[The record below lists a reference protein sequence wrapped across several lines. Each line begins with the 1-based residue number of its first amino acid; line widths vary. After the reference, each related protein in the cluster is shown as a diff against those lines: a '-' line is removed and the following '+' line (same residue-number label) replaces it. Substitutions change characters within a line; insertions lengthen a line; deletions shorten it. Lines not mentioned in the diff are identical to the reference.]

1 MKADKVREL
10 DSKELETQVR
20 DITEQMFHLRFQMSM
35 GQMDGVKKLRAIR
48 KDRARMLTIL
58 RQRALAPQAASGG
71 EAVDK
76 QPKGR

>member
-10 DSKELETQVR
+10 DTKELENQAR
-20 DITEQMFHLRFQMSM
+20 DITEQMFRLKFQMSM

-58 RQRALAPQAASGG
+58 KQREQAAQ
-71 EAVDK
+71 
-76 QPKGR
+76 QPPREGK